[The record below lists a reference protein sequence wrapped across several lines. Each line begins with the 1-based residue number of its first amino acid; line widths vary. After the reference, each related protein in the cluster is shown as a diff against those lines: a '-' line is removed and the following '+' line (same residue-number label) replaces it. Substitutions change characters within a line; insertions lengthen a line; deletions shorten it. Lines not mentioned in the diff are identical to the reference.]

1 MRGITKVALGFAAA
15 TLSLSAGGAIANAQ
29 EVPTPPSPTT
39 HTVVHHEPLALAG
52 TIEQHIQNHPTVPA
66 GEILDFLS
74 QSLTLI
80 GRDVLTNTGSNTA
93 HPAQKSDGTT
103 TDGSNEDILGEITTA
118 ATGTLVGA
126 LTGGTAGGLL
136 SLPGALIGGGTGS
149 LAGIVIGKIGGGL
162 TGTAIGTVTKTI
174 IDLPLAVPLALA
186 HAVEGGIVGKLALPL
201 TKGGISAVAG
211 ALPGVRNAGIAG
223 VLSFIPGLVVN
234 GIFGGLLGKP
244 ILIIVK
250 NIADLANA
258 TIIPAVTGL
267 QGLLIGNVLGGL
279 LSDGIHFIEGSIVGQ
294 AVGAGI
300 ALLNDG
306 IAALAG
312 GLIGAGITGL
322 IAASINALI
331 GLFNSWPIGATIGAI
346 GAGVAGIITAL
357 LGDGLAI
364 PLRWIGALGGFL
376 TAPIAGIGGL
386 LVPTAIPFAIGVFG
400 SLMASFV
407 MVQVGAI
414 MAIIG
419 LLHITGIN
427 IFLLG
432 VAIGFNNL
440 LNGLGLA
447 VLFRV
452 IHGLI
457 GRVLGF
463 LAGAAIGKLLVF
475 AANIGL
481 AQLLGLTA
489 RIPGFLLGAAI
500 GKLLVFA
507 ANIGLAQLLGLAAAA
522 FAFLPV
528 AGIGKALAAGFGL
541 VVAFIIGHIAGK
553 LAFLPAAIIAPQII
567 FAIGLLVPLAVGFI
581 GGIAGV
587 GLLHWIAR
595 IAGWIVGPMG
605 AMLFGIAGF
614 NIAVA
619 INTVCWFLLLP
630 LLLTPRLGKGLLV
643 LPLALVFALK
653 IAGLAFIITEMFVG
667 LPVAGLVFIGL
678 SVINGL
684 IGAGVFAA
692 VGAVLDLVLNVPFA
706 FITSLLVERLIGA
719 TIFGFF
725 GPILGSL
732 IGAVLGSIIGIP
744 GAIIGAII
752 GAVIGAISGTASG
765 LLFSKGIPYILQT
778 LIPQICAQIG
788 RPELAKDIKNT
799 VIGVL
804 KIVGPI
810 LSIAPAT
817 SAGAL
822 VGFGLGVT
830 AFVISAGVGAVV
842 GAVIGTIIG
851 SVVTA
856 ILQGNKKNPA
866 TVLAEKLQ
874 TTTSVDTPVTVRNN
888 TIQNDYALA
897 T

>member
-186 HAVEGGIVGKLALPL
+186 HAVEGGIVGKLALP
-201 TKGGISAVAG
+201 GI
-211 ALPGVRNAGIAG
+211 RNAGIAG

-267 QGLLIGNVLGGL
+267 QGLLVGNVLGGL

-312 GLIGAGITGL
+312 GLIGAGITSL

-481 AQLLGLTA
+481 AQLLGL
-489 RIPGFLLGAAI
+489 
-500 GKLLVFA
+500 
-507 ANIGLAQLLGLAAAA
+507 AAAA

-653 IAGLAFIITEMFVG
+653 IAGLAF
-667 LPVAGLVFIGL
+667 
-678 SVINGL
+678 
-684 IGAGVFAA
+684 
-692 VGAVLDLVLNVPFA
+692 
-706 FITSLLVERLIGA
+706 TSSLRCLLVS
-719 TIFGFF
+719 
-725 GPILGSL
+725 P
-732 IGAVLGSIIGIP
+732 
-744 GAIIGAII
+744 
-752 GAVIGAISGTASG
+752 
-765 LLFSKGIPYILQT
+765 
-778 LIPQICAQIG
+778 
-788 RPELAKDIKNT
+788 
-799 VIGVL
+799 
-804 KIVGPI
+804 
-810 LSIAPAT
+810 
-817 SAGAL
+817 
-822 VGFGLGVT
+822 
-830 AFVISAGVGAVV
+830 
-842 GAVIGTIIG
+842 
-851 SVVTA
+851 
-856 ILQGNKKNPA
+856 
-866 TVLAEKLQ
+866 
-874 TTTSVDTPVTVRNN
+874 
-888 TIQNDYALA
+888 
-897 T
+897 

>member
-1 MRGITKVALGFAAA
+1 M
-15 TLSLSAGGAIANAQ
+15 
-29 EVPTPPSPTT
+29 
-39 HTVVHHEPLALAG
+39 
-52 TIEQHIQNHPTVPA
+52 
-66 GEILDFLS
+66 
-74 QSLTLI
+74 
-80 GRDVLTNTGSNTA
+80 
-93 HPAQKSDGTT
+93 
-103 TDGSNEDILGEITTA
+103 
-118 ATGTLVGA
+118 
-126 LTGGTAGGLL
+126 
-136 SLPGALIGGGTGS
+136 
-149 LAGIVIGKIGGGL
+149 
-162 TGTAIGTVTKTI
+162 
-174 IDLPLAVPLALA
+174 
-186 HAVEGGIVGKLALPL
+186 
-201 TKGGISAVAG
+201 
-211 ALPGVRNAGIAG
+211 
-223 VLSFIPGLVVN
+223 
-234 GIFGGLLGKP
+234 
-244 ILIIVK
+244 
-250 NIADLANA
+250 
-258 TIIPAVTGL
+258 
-267 QGLLIGNVLGGL
+267 LGGL

-653 IAGLAFIITEMFVG
+653 IAGLAF
-667 LPVAGLVFIGL
+667 
-678 SVINGL
+678 
-684 IGAGVFAA
+684 
-692 VGAVLDLVLNVPFA
+692 
-706 FITSLLVERLIGA
+706 TSSLRCLLVS
-719 TIFGFF
+719 
-725 GPILGSL
+725 P
-732 IGAVLGSIIGIP
+732 
-744 GAIIGAII
+744 
-752 GAVIGAISGTASG
+752 
-765 LLFSKGIPYILQT
+765 
-778 LIPQICAQIG
+778 
-788 RPELAKDIKNT
+788 
-799 VIGVL
+799 
-804 KIVGPI
+804 
-810 LSIAPAT
+810 
-817 SAGAL
+817 
-822 VGFGLGVT
+822 
-830 AFVISAGVGAVV
+830 
-842 GAVIGTIIG
+842 
-851 SVVTA
+851 
-856 ILQGNKKNPA
+856 
-866 TVLAEKLQ
+866 
-874 TTTSVDTPVTVRNN
+874 
-888 TIQNDYALA
+888 
-897 T
+897 

>member
-1 MRGITKVALGFAAA
+1 M
-15 TLSLSAGGAIANAQ
+15 
-29 EVPTPPSPTT
+29 
-39 HTVVHHEPLALAG
+39 
-52 TIEQHIQNHPTVPA
+52 
-66 GEILDFLS
+66 
-74 QSLTLI
+74 
-80 GRDVLTNTGSNTA
+80 
-93 HPAQKSDGTT
+93 
-103 TDGSNEDILGEITTA
+103 
-118 ATGTLVGA
+118 
-126 LTGGTAGGLL
+126 
-136 SLPGALIGGGTGS
+136 
-149 LAGIVIGKIGGGL
+149 
-162 TGTAIGTVTKTI
+162 
-174 IDLPLAVPLALA
+174 
-186 HAVEGGIVGKLALPL
+186 
-201 TKGGISAVAG
+201 
-211 ALPGVRNAGIAG
+211 
-223 VLSFIPGLVVN
+223 
-234 GIFGGLLGKP
+234 
-244 ILIIVK
+244 
-250 NIADLANA
+250 
-258 TIIPAVTGL
+258 
-267 QGLLIGNVLGGL
+267 
-279 LSDGIHFIEGSIVGQ
+279 
-294 AVGAGI
+294 
-300 ALLNDG
+300 
-306 IAALAG
+306 
-312 GLIGAGITGL
+312 
-322 IAASINALI
+322 
-331 GLFNSWPIGATIGAI
+331 
-346 GAGVAGIITAL
+346 
-357 LGDGLAI
+357 
-364 PLRWIGALGGFL
+364 
-376 TAPIAGIGGL
+376 
-386 LVPTAIPFAIGVFG
+386 
-400 SLMASFV
+400 
-407 MVQVGAI
+407 
-414 MAIIG
+414 
-419 LLHITGIN
+419 
-427 IFLLG
+427 
-432 VAIGFNNL
+432 
-440 LNGLGLA
+440 
-447 VLFRV
+447 
-452 IHGLI
+452 
-457 GRVLGF
+457 
-463 LAGAAIGKLLVF
+463 
-475 AANIGL
+475 
-481 AQLLGLTA
+481 
-489 RIPGFLLGAAI
+489 
-500 GKLLVFA
+500 
-507 ANIGLAQLLGLAAAA
+507 
-522 FAFLPV
+522 

-822 VGFGLGVT
+822 VGFGLGVVIGTGAIIIGTVAGAIIGSIIAVIIPILFIAAPIGSIIVGFGLGVT